1 MPFYMLHV
9 CITLT
14 PKFYGRK
21 WHCHKGG
28 SNNSEIEICALS
40 EVLFW
45 KFERGHSGLC
55 DRTNFQKDTSE
66 SVQIT
71 FQNSRT
77 QKTEFLEPPL
87 NNKYLTLD
95 RSCWKWPTAVKILK
109 EWAYWTLSWNRNVE
123 VSIFSKAK
131 RTISF
136 THIMVSLRAHLTPFF
151 SKWREAV
158 RATNTFVQA
167 WTIVC
172 CILNRS
178 LPQPLFQQRA
188 MVPRFFGS

>member
-1 MPFYMLHV
+1 MRYQKCF
-9 CITLT
+9 
-14 PKFYGRK
+14 
-21 WHCHKGG
+21 
-28 SNNSEIEICALS
+28 
-40 EVLFW
+40 FW
-45 KFERGHSGLC
+45 KFEREHSGLC
-55 DRTNFQKDTSE
+55 DRTNFQKYTSE

-71 FQNSRT
+71 FQNSRI
-77 QKTEFLEPPL
+77 QKTGFLEPPL
-87 NNKYLTLD
+87 NNKYLTLRLGSELLEMPNCCED
-95 RSCWKWPTAVKILK
+95 PD

-136 THIMVSLRAHLTPFF
+136 TRIMVLLRAHLTPFF
-151 SKWREAV
+151 SKWRGVV

-178 LPQPLFQQRA
+178 LPQPLFQQWA

>member
-1 MPFYMLHV
+1 MRYQKCF
-9 CITLT
+9 
-14 PKFYGRK
+14 
-21 WHCHKGG
+21 
-28 SNNSEIEICALS
+28 
-40 EVLFW
+40 FW
-45 KFERGHSGLC
+45 KFERKHSGLC
-55 DRTNFQKDTSE
+55 DRTNFQKYTTE

-77 QKTEFLEPPL
+77 QKTGFLEPPL
-87 NNKYLTLD
+87 NNKYLTL
-95 RSCWKWPTAVKILK
+95 RLGSELLEMLNSSEAPN

-136 THIMVSLRAHLTPFF
+136 TRIMVLLRAHLTPFF
-151 SKWREAV
+151 SKWRGVV